1 MWWIF
6 FGGVE
11 LSVVD
16 DLSLSLSLFLGGGW
30 NERVEK

>member
-16 DLSLSLSLFLGGGW
+16 DLSLSLFLGGGW